1 MSDGIVLQPAFN
13 EALGPA
19 LIGTIAALALVM
31 SIIDAASIYA
41 HAQSQIV
48 IYYAAAYPKD
58 KLLLKGLAHPWYRL
72 QVTILWLLDTA
83 AAVVDAMIVWHYT
96 IKTKNDIIRL
106 VDVFRGTLRQS
117 EYALAVGDFQ
127 LDGHTNLTAERF
139 RQAPTIFIVQC
150 YYIYTIWILFPNDDL
165 LQYKASMSL
174 SSFGKGCCSV
184 YVQGELTIGLVTGLL
199 QTSTATLVDICATVT
214 LLFVLRGQKTGFK
227 AYILQLVYD
236 DPLMLMHIT
245 AGLIALFKN
254 YQLCRND
261 EVCIILDNIPSPSQQ
276 ELNARQH
283 LNRSGQKYLSNGFS
297 IMDLPGD
304 PTSPDD
310 IPLGDR
316 QMGNIDHASRYIGY
330 ELFQAHTIHE

>member
-1 MSDGIVLQPAFN
+1 MSDGIVLQPALN

-31 SIIDAASIYA
+31 SIIDAALYGLSC
-41 HAQSQIV
+41 AQV

-58 KLLLKGLAHPWYRL
+58 KLLLKGLVA
-72 QVTILWLLDTA
+72 ILWLLDTA

-96 IKTKNDIIRL
+96 IKTKTDIITFI
-106 VDVFRGTLRQS
+106 DVFRGMLRQS
-117 EYALAVGDFQ
+117 EYALAVGDFK
-127 LDGHTNLTAERF
+127 LYGHTNLTAERF
-139 RQAPTIFIVQC
+139 GQAPTIFIVQC
-150 YYIYTIWILFPNDDL
+150 ANQVLAHRT
-165 LQYKASMSL
+165 YKWP
-174 SSFGKGCCSV
+174 
-184 YVQGELTIGLVTGLL
+184 LTIIMVTGLL

-227 AYILQLVYD
+227 AIVQIA
-236 DPLMLMHIT
+236 HIIT
-245 AGLIALFKN
+245 YVATTKSALYWTIFHLPASKIHFN
-254 YQLCRND
+254 SFLA
-261 EVCIILDNIPSPSQQ
+261 V
-276 ELNARQH
+276 LNARQY

-330 ELFQAHTIHE
+330 ESFQAHTIHE